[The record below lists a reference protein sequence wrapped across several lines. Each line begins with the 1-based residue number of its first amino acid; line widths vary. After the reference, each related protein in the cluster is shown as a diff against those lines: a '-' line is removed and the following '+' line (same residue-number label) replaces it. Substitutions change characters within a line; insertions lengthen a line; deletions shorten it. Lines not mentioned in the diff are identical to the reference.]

1 MRGSDF
7 QIAIHE
13 AGHVIAGHMLLT
25 VGGATIEYVDGYFG
39 RTWSDTLDLEPGGAS
54 VESLCAAL
62 KPLMP
67 GAIDVEREQAHCHII
82 EWLAGVEAEKLFCDA
97 SLLPNTEHDLRAARA
112 VAELIVRDVS
122 DVDSYIEFGRG
133 ETRALLTKF
142 AGAVIAIASALVEHR
157 TINRFQIES
166 IIKEFAP

>member
-1 MRGSDF
+1 MRVSDF

-25 VGGATIEYVDGYFG
+25 VGGATIEFVDGYFG
-39 RTWSDTLDLEPGGAS
+39 RTWSDAVDLEPGTDS
-54 VESLCAAL
+54 VESLCAKL

-67 GAIDVEREQAHCHII
+67 GVIDTELEQAHSHVI
-82 EWLAGVEAEKLFCDA
+82 EWLAGVEAETIFCDE
-97 SLLPNTEHDLRAARA
+97 LLPNTEHDLRAARA
-112 VAELIVRDVS
+112 VAELIVRDS
-122 DVDSYIEFGRG
+122 DVDSYISFART

-157 TINRFQIES
+157 TINRFEIES
-166 IIKEFAP
+166 IIKEVQ

>member
-13 AGHVIAGHMLLT
+13 AGHVIAGRLLLT

-39 RTWSDTLDLEPGGAS
+39 RTWSDAVDLEPGGAS

-67 GAIDVEREQAHCHII
+67 GAIDVEMEQAHCLVVA
-82 EWLAGVEAEKLFCDA
+82 WLAGVEAEKLFCDE
-97 SLLPNTEHDLRAARA
+97 LLANTGHDLAAARA
-112 VAELIVRDVS
+112 VAALIVRDV
-122 DVDSYIEFGRG
+122 DNYISFART
-133 ETRALLTKF
+133 ETRAMLSTY
-142 AGAVIAIASALVEHR
+142 AGAVIAIADALVKRR
-157 TINRFQIES
+157 TLNRFEIES
-166 IIKEFAP
+166 IIKESVQ